1 MSATSQSDPV
11 SEPAL
16 GNSSQ
21 AQQPNIP
28 TASIPISDAGRLYSN
43 YIYS

>member
-1 MSATSQSDPV
+1 MSATSQSVPV
-11 SEPAL
+11 SEPAS

-28 TASIPISDAGRLYSN
+28 TSSIPISDAGRLYSN

>member
-1 MSATSQSDPV
+1 MSATSQSVPV
-11 SEPAL
+11 SEQAS